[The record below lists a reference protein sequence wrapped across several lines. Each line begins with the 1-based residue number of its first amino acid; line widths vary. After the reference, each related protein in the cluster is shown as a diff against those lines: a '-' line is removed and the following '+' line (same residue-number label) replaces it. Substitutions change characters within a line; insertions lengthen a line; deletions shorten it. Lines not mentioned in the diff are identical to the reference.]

1 MIGRDEVT
9 SCGTVLRS
17 HGVGGEIVVPVS
29 GDLLESTGLP
39 FLVLDMDG
47 ILVPF
52 YIESFRPRSA
62 TSSLV
67 KLEGIETMER
77 ADELRGKSVWLLK
90 KYISE
95 ESEEDFSPEMFI
107 GLKAEDLKA
116 GYIGV
121 VEKVD
126 DSTANVLFLLR
137 GGERET
143 VVPASPE
150 LVVNVD
156 ILKGVIVF
164 DLPEGI
170 LDL

>member
-29 GDLLESTGLP
+29 GDLLESTGMP

-52 YIESFRPRSA
+52 FIESFRRRST
-62 TSSLV
+62 TSALV
-67 KLEGIETMER
+67 KLEGIDTLER

-90 KYISE
+90 KYIGE
-95 ESEEDFSPEMFI
+95 ESEDDFSPEMFI
-107 GLKAEDLKA
+107 GLRAEDRTA

-121 VEKVD
+121 VNNVD
-126 DSTANVLFLLR
+126 DSTANVLFLLKD
-137 GGERET
+137 GEREI

-150 LVVNVD
+150 LVVDVD
-156 ILKGVIVF
+156 IRKGVIVF
-164 DLPEGI
+164 DLPEGL